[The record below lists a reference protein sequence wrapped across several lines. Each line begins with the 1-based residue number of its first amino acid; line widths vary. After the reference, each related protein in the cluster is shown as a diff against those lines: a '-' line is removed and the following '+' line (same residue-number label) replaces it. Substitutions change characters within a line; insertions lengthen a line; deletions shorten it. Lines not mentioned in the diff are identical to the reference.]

1 MDRHAMTRFPIIG
14 IILVLI
20 GAALLLHQMDI
31 IEIGGWTLVWIGLFV
46 YGAANVIRSIVV
58 NERRRIFF
66 GTLCFLSGLLAI
78 LVTFNAVN
86 ADPIVFFP
94 AFLIIF
100 GLSFAM
106 LFVFKPAD
114 WHLLIPAFIFCG
126 LGAALM
132 LTELGY
138 WYTRDVFHSI
148 GAYWPL
154 LLIVIGASMLIRKR
168 QPRV

>member
-1 MDRHAMTRFPIIG
+1 MDRQAMSRFPIIG

-20 GAALLLHQMDI
+20 GVALLLHQMDI
-31 IEIGGWTLVWIGLFV
+31 IDIGGWTLVWLALFTF
-46 YGAANVIRSIVV
+46 GAANVIRSIVV
-58 NERRRIFF
+58 NERHRIFF
-66 GTLCFLSGLLAI
+66 GTFCYLSGLLAM
-78 LVTFNAVN
+78 LVKFNVVH

-106 LFVFKPAD
+106 LFVFQPSD
-114 WHLLIPAFIFCG
+114 WHLLIPAFIFFG

-138 WYTRDVFHSI
+138 WYTHDVIHSI

-154 LLIVIGASMLIRKR
+154 LLIVVGVSMLLRRR
-168 QPRV
+168 QSRT